1 MTPQICLIKRGL
13 QGEKAQSIL
22 LRLSSEVIRVYL
34 WFNKISFVLL
44 KLIQ

>member
-1 MTPQICLIKRGL
+1 MTPQICIIKRGF
-13 QGEKAQSIL
+13 QGEKTQSIL
-22 LRLSSEVIRVYL
+22 FRLSSAVIRVYL